1 MVCEYQLFM
10 GNAEQFRYT
19 IIGTKREVF
28 KTLREYYL
36 EHWFGKGVRFYKV
49 PTRGN
54 YPPGAAHYK
63 IVGRNVRFLL
73 INWGEYK

>member
-1 MVCEYQLFM
+1 MVYEYELFM
-10 GNAEQFRYT
+10 GNAEQERYT
-19 IIGTKREVF
+19 IIGTKRKVF
-28 KTLREYYL
+28 KTLRERYL
-36 EHWFGKGVRFYKV
+36 EPLYGKGVRFYKV

-54 YPPGAAHYK
+54 YPSGAAHYK